1 MLNKMMLSRFLKP
14 GEMERN
20 FLNYLKESKAKI
32 SQSKT
37 IAKQVLNNSKYANG
51 INTVNFFVG
60 EPVPVETNVTGS
72 FERPE
77 SEHFLI
83 YGIRFYSGT
92 GDFRTI
98 PTATQFN
105 RGQTYLNPQVNNAVV
120 NVECNSIR
128 VLKNVPIDKFNNE
141 NTSSNDLGTM
151 LLDEPILWQGQ
162 QEFLITMS
170 TKDGSNFNNTSLR
183 FDLVGI
189 GLI

>member
-1 MLNKMMLSRFLKP
+1 MISRFINP
-14 GEMERN
+14 GQTERN

-37 IAKQVLNNSKYANG
+37 IAKQVLNNSKYAAAV
-51 INTVNFFVG
+51 NTVTFFTG

-83 YGIRFYSGT
+83 YGIRFYSSKK
-92 GDFRTI
+92 DFRTI
-98 PTATQFN
+98 PTSSVFQ
-105 RGQTYLNPQVNNAVV
+105 RGDTDLTPEINNAIV

-128 VLKNVPIDKFNNE
+128 VLKNVPMDKFSFV
-141 NTSSNDLGTM
+141 NTSSNNLGTM

-162 QEFLITMS
+162 QELLITIS
-170 TKDGSNFNNTSLR
+170 TKDGSNFDDVSLR

>member
-1 MLNKMMLSRFLKP
+1 MLNKEMISRFINP
-14 GEMERN
+14 GQTERN

-37 IAKQVLNNSKYANG
+37 IAKQVLNNSKYAG
-51 INTVNFFVG
+51 AVNTVTFFTG

-83 YGIRFYSGT
+83 YGIRFYST
-92 GDFRTI
+92 SKDFRI
-98 PTATQFN
+98 VNANPFV
-105 RGQTYLNPQVNNAVV
+105 RGYTDLTPQINNAIV

-128 VLKNVPIDKFNNE
+128 VLKNVPMDKFSFV
-141 NTSSNDLGTM
+141 NTSSNNLGTM

-162 QEFLITMS
+162 QELLITIS
-170 TKDGSNFNNTSLR
+170 TKDGSNFGDVSLR